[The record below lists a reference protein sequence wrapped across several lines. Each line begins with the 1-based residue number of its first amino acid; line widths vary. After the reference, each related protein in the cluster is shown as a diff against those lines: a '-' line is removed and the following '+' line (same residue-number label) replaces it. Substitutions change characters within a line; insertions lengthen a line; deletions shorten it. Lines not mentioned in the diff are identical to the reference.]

1 MMRNNVV
8 EIWKSVV
15 GYSNLYEVSNL
26 GRVKSLKRVPNTILK
41 PSSNGRYLQLVLHKN
56 GTKSKKYIHRL
67 VAEAFIPNPCG
78 FSEVNHK
85 DEDKTN
91 NSVSNLEWCDSSYNN
106 TYNQRH
112 IKSRESL
119 KKPIIV
125 RNTNGEIIAEYPSIS
140 QASITLNID
149 KSNISKCCRGV
160 MRSYKSLIFSYK

>member
-1 MMRNNVV
+1 MMRNSAM
-8 EIWKSVV
+8 EIWKSIT
-15 GYSNLYEVSNL
+15 GYDNLYEVSNL

-41 PSSNGRYLQLVLHKN
+41 PSSNGRYLQLVLHKD
-56 GTKSKKYIHRL
+56 GSKSKKYIHRL
-67 VAEAFIPNPCG
+67 VAEAFISNPYG

-91 NSVSNLEWCDSSYNN
+91 NNVSNLEWCDSTYNN

-125 RNTNGEIIAEYPSIS
+125 RDISGEIIAEYSSIS
-140 QASITLNID
+140 QASIALNMD

-160 MRSYKSLIFSYK
+160 MCSYKSLTFSYK